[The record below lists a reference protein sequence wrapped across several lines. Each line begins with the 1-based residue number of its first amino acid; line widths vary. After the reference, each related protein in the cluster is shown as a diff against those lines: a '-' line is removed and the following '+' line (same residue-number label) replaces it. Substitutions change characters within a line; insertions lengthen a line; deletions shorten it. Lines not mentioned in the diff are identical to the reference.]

1 MFKVTEFVILLIVL
15 VLLIVGAIIN
25 PRFVS
30 IDNLKIM
37 TRDTAILAIVAIGV
51 GFTIL
56 TAGIDL
62 SVGSIVGLGGV
73 MSAFFIMNWGLPIWL
88 AILMT
93 LFLGFLIGSFHG
105 LS

>member
-1 MFKVTEFVILLIVL
+1 MATKTDVDVAKATVVQPKTGILDTIRNLFKITEFVILLIVL

-25 PRFVS
+25 PRFLG
-30 IDNLKIM
+30 IDNIKIM

-73 MSAFFIMNWGLPIWL
+73 MSA
-88 AILMT
+88 
-93 LFLGFLIGSFHG
+93 
-105 LS
+105 